1 MADYYNAREILPA
14 DLVSEVMKH
23 VPEASRNGALV
34 YFSED
39 YYARRNAEIV
49 SCFLLYQADPHF
61 GSQLEIYEALSE
73 QFGLT
78 VRRICKILSESGD
91 HSERRLQVR
100 RRFSGIRVDRCSRR
114 MKVRTAAP

>member
-14 DLVSEVMKH
+14 ELMREVMEH
-23 VPEASRNGALV
+23 VPKGSRNGALV

-49 SCFLLYQADPHF
+49 SCFLIYQADPNF

-78 VRRICKILSESGD
+78 VRRICRILKEGGD
-91 HSERRLQVR
+91 HGERRVQVR